1 MKRAVFLPLLFISF
15 SVFAQQTV
23 FAADEK
29 LSFVGMTLADVI
41 ERFGAPEIVSSARGI
56 ELWQDDV
63 VFQYAEGDFYIH
75 RDRVWQVRLS
85 SACGVSV
92 RERKAAVILI
102 LGNTAE
108 DRGNHV
114 LFPVSGRDWPLMLRV
129 NFNDSGLVS
138 EIYIYRPDF

>member
-1 MKRAVFLPLLFISF
+1 MKRAVFLPFLFISF
-15 SVFAQQTV
+15 NVFAQQTV
-23 FAADEK
+23 IAADEK

-41 ERFGAPEIVSSARGI
+41 ERFGAPEIVSSARGS

-63 VFQYAEGDFYIH
+63 IFQYSEGDFYIY

-85 SACGVSV
+85 SAYGVSA
-92 RERKAAVILI
+92 RDRKAAVLLI

-108 DRGNHV
+108 DKGSYV
-114 LFPVSGRDWPLMLRV
+114 LFPVSGGDWPLMLRV
-129 NFNDSGLVS
+129 NFNNSGLVS